1 MIRILLLIF
10 AITVSLGCFSAP
22 QINSLNNQST
32 KAEKPPILWTA
43 DWNPNGK
50 YYAIG
55 GDDRVLRIFNA
66 QDNKLLITYTLTGAI
81 QCLDWNKDGK
91 LLAVAIDDQPV
102 QIYNVETKITFTL
115 KEIKGSRALDWN
127 NDGTLLAVADYD
139 GVLHIFDKKGEHLKS
154 IKKENTKTDLSI
166 HWHPKKNVI
175 LTGGDRIRLF
185 DLSGE
190 MLLNVEASKERNR
203 HPDRSLASLG
213 EFFATGDYG
222 HQEEK
227 IESLLQYWTED
238 GVLMK
243 SLSGSKGEYRNI
255 RWNKE
260 GTLLA
265 TASDGLRL
273 WSKEGQVMYSGETR
287 DLLWGIDWDSQN
299 KSIITSSE
307 KGGATLWN
315 AQAKAIKKVL

>member
-1 MIRILLLIF
+1 
-10 AITVSLGCFSAP
+10 
-22 QINSLNNQST
+22 
-32 KAEKPPILWTA
+32 
-43 DWNPNGK
+43 
-50 YYAIG
+50 
-55 GDDRVLRIFNA
+55 VLRIFNA
-66 QDNKLLITYTLTGAI
+66 EENKLLITYTLTGAI

-102 QIYNVETKITFTL
+102 QIYNVETKITFNL

-139 GVLHIFDKKGEHLKS
+139 GVLHVFDKKGKQLKS

-185 DLSGE
+185 DLSGK
-190 MLLNVEASKERNR
+190 MLLNVRHRKEETIILTVRW
-203 HPDRSLASLG
+203 HPSG

-238 GVLMK
+238 GVLIK

-273 WSKEGQVMYSGETR
+273 WSKEGQVMYRGETR

>member
-1 MIRILLLIF
+1 M
-10 AITVSLGCFSAP
+10 
-22 QINSLNNQST
+22 NNQST
-32 KAEKPPILWTA
+32 KAQKSPILWTA

-55 GDDRVLRIFNA
+55 GDDRVLRIFDA
-66 QDNKLLITYTLTGAI
+66 QDNKLSITYTLTGAI

-102 QIYNVETKITFTL
+102 QIYNVETKIAFTL

-139 GVLHIFDKKGEHLKS
+139 GVLHVFDKKGKQLKS

-166 HWHPKKNVI
+166 HWHPKKNII

-185 DLSGE
+185 DLSGK
-190 MLLNVEASKERNR
+190 MLLNVR
-203 HPDRSLASLG
+203 HRTEETLLLTVRWHPSGD
-213 EFFATGDYG
+213 FFATGDYG

-238 GVLMK
+238 GVLIK

-273 WSKEGQVMYSGETR
+273 WSKEGQVVYRGETR
-287 DLLWGIDWDSQN
+287 DLLWGINWDSQN

-315 AQAKAIKKVL
+315 AQAKAIKKLL

>member
-1 MIRILLLIF
+1 MF
-10 AITVSLGCFSAP
+10 AITGSLGGFITP
-22 QINSLNNQST
+22 ENNSSNNQST
-32 KAEKPPILWTA
+32 KVRKPPILWTA

-50 YYAIG
+50 FYAIG
-55 GDDRVLRIFNA
+55 GDDGVLRIFTA
-66 QDNKLLITYTLTGAI
+66 EDNKLLFTYTLTGAI

-102 QIYNVETKITFTL
+102 QIYNVETKISFTL
-115 KEIKGSRALDWN
+115 KEVKGSRALDWN

-139 GVLHIFDKKGEHLKS
+139 GVLHVFDKKGKQLKS

-185 DLSGE
+185 DLSGKI
-190 MLLNVEASKERNR
+190 LLNVKHRKEETIILTVRW
-203 HPDRSLASLG
+203 HPSG

-227 IESLLQYWTED
+227 IQSLLQYWTED
-238 GVLMK
+238 GVLIK
-243 SLSGSKGEYRNI
+243 SLSGSTGEYRNI

-273 WSKEGQVMYSGETR
+273 WSKEGQVMYRGETR